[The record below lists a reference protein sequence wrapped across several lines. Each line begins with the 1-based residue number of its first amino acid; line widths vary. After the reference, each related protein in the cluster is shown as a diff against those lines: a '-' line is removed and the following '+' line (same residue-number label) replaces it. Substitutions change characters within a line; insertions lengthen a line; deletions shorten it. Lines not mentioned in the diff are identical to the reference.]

1 MSYSVIGNDSIGLYH
16 TDWYEVEVEDED
28 TGDYYETEIEGDF
41 VREIEFVGYTF
52 TADENSKSVSVE
64 MYYYFRN
71 PTSEYYWDMMYG
83 DPPYPVI
90 PLVVLI
96 DTENKPVEL
105 LNTSFPAIVLNGKQ
119 NGWYGVTV
127 PLKRKIKQ
135 GDRIYFAFGASII
148 TPVYDETPRLPTKE
162 DSYDA
167 YFNKT
172 GIFNYEKFHETVP
185 ESLVSGSLFNELT
198 LYWDK
203 GYRFSVYLKYENEP
217 KSQNYEVTV
226 IGNANVNTK
235 VSKKAQYKKI
245 PKSTIKNKE
254 ILSKKSVYKKK
265 LINTFEVSDITYR
278 MLDIVFSVASE
289 FKTSDVNTN
298 NRVIK
303 RLLATSK
310 KITSEIK
317 SRMLFFRGFTEYKEL
332 TDETLRH
339 LLISRSGIELLLII
353 DKFSRLLS
361 FNRVIDFVADVKT
374 ELIRSGNSYRS
385 TEDEI
390 PITAEPFASRLFFRT
405 VETVLSLWVWIRGKI
420 RETNNIVSLYCPIY
434 LEIEIEACL

>member
-1 MSYSVIGNDSIGLYH
+1 M
-16 TDWYEVEVEDED
+16 
-28 TGDYYETEIEGDF
+28 
-41 VREIEFVGYTF
+41 
-52 TADENSKSVSVE
+52 
-64 MYYYFRN
+64 
-71 PTSEYYWDMMYG
+71 
-83 DPPYPVI
+83 
-90 PLVVLI
+90 
-96 DTENKPVEL
+96 
-105 LNTSFPAIVLNGKQ
+105 
-119 NGWYGVTV
+119 
-127 PLKRKIKQ
+127 
-135 GDRIYFAFGASII
+135 
-148 TPVYDETPRLPTKE
+148 
-162 DSYDA
+162 
-167 YFNKT
+167 
-172 GIFNYEKFHETVP
+172 
-185 ESLVSGSLFNELT
+185 
-198 LYWDK
+198 
-203 GYRFSVYLKYENEP
+203 KYENEP

-265 LINTFEVSDITYR
+265 HINTFEVSDITYR

-303 RLLATSK
+303 RLIATSK

-317 SRMLFFRGFTEYKEL
+317 SRMFFFRGFTEYKEL
-332 TDETLRH
+332 TDETLRQ
-339 LLISRSGIELLLII
+339 LLIRRSGIEVLLTI

-390 PITAEPFASRLFFRT
+390 TITVVSFASRLFFRT
-405 VETVLSLWVWIRGKI
+405 VETVLSLWDWLRGKI
-420 RETNNIVSLYCPIY
+420 RETNNIVSLYCPID
-434 LEIEIEACL
+434 LEIEIEARI

>member
-1 MSYSVIGNDSIGLYH
+1 M
-16 TDWYEVEVEDED
+16 
-28 TGDYYETEIEGDF
+28 
-41 VREIEFVGYTF
+41 
-52 TADENSKSVSVE
+52 
-64 MYYYFRN
+64 
-71 PTSEYYWDMMYG
+71 
-83 DPPYPVI
+83 
-90 PLVVLI
+90 
-96 DTENKPVEL
+96 
-105 LNTSFPAIVLNGKQ
+105 
-119 NGWYGVTV
+119 
-127 PLKRKIKQ
+127 
-135 GDRIYFAFGASII
+135 
-148 TPVYDETPRLPTKE
+148 
-162 DSYDA
+162 
-167 YFNKT
+167 
-172 GIFNYEKFHETVP
+172 
-185 ESLVSGSLFNELT
+185 
-198 LYWDK
+198 
-203 GYRFSVYLKYENEP
+203 KYENEP

-278 MLDIVFSVASE
+278 MVDIVFSVASE

-303 RLLATSK
+303 RLIATSK
-310 KITSEIK
+310 KLTSEIK

-332 TDETLRH
+332 TDETLRQ
-339 LLISRSGIELLLII
+339 LLIRRSGIEVLLTI

-374 ELIRSGNSYRS
+374 DLMRSGNSYRS

-405 VETVLSLWVWIRGKI
+405 VETVLSLWDWIRGKI
-420 RETNNIVSLYCPIY
+420 RETNNIVSLYCPID